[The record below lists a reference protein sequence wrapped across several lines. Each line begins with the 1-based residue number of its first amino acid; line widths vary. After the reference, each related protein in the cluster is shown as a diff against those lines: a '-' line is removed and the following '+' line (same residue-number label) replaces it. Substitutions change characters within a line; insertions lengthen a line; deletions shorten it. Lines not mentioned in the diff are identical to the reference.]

1 MKFLSFKHINSRVVS
16 ATILCAFV
24 FISCE
29 KDEQLTIP
37 SERNSYQSESIN
49 DNPYTIPVED
59 ALDNLSEFME
69 AFYDNNESRSINS
82 YDIKH
87 ICTINY
93 KDFTDTYARSDNEV
107 DCDNL
112 LYIAS
117 LPNNNGYAVLA
128 ADRRIPTKVIG
139 ISDQLGDT
147 SRVPDIKPA
156 TPGILDAILN
166 NNKRPIFKGYPTEGP
181 GFVTKT
187 FNEIEELL
195 SIQILLICIMI
206 LKMIHL

>member
-1 MKFLSFKHINSRVVS
+1 M
-16 ATILCAFV
+16 
-24 FISCE
+24 
-29 KDEQLTIP
+29 
-37 SERNSYQSESIN
+37 
-49 DNPYTIPVED
+49 
-59 ALDNLSEFME
+59 
-69 AFYDNNESRSINS
+69 
-82 YDIKH
+82 
-87 ICTINY
+87 
-93 KDFTDTYARSDNEV
+93 
-107 DCDNL
+107 
-112 LYIAS
+112 
-117 LPNNNGYAVLA
+117 LA